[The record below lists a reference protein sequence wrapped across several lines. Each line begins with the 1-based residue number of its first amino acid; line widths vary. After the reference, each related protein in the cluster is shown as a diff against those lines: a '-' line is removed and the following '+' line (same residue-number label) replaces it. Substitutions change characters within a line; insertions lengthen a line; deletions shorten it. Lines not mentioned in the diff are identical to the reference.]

1 MMMLQASNLSISF
14 GSQQVLDD
22 VSIKVTTHSRIGLVG
37 ANGGGKSTLLKC
49 LMRELPLD
57 EGKIVSPPHY
67 RIQCLTQNPHLTAG
81 NTLQEEL
88 YSVFTELNEAKA
100 EEQEL
105 LADLATLTGKEREVA
120 LKRLAMTQETQERL
134 GGGDLEANISRMV
147 TGLGFTLA
155 ELNQPVEL
163 FSGGW
168 QMRINLAK
176 VLLQGADIILMDEPT
191 NHLDMEACQW
201 LENFLAQ
208 YPGGIVVVSHDRRFL
223 DEVVTE
229 IAEIERGSLTLY
241 AGNYA
246 QYLEQKAENRARQA
260 AAAERQQK
268 MLAEQQTFVD
278 RFRASAT
285 KSTQAKSR
293 EKQLAKIERIE
304 APQGDLKTMHVKFPL
319 AETSGREV
327 LTLRNI
333 KKAYTETPLY
343 TGLNAALEW
352 TKDKPQRVF
361 ILGANGCGK
370 TTLFKLLMGIEQPDE
385 GNIVFGNRVKL
396 GYYAQHQLQILDAE
410 KTAYET
416 LEHAMKATHQAEIRG
431 ILGRFLFTNDQVHKK
446 VGVLS
451 GGEKG
456 RLALA
461 KLMVTGPN
469 TLLLDEPTNHLDIPA
484 QEAVES
490 ALQDYQGTII
500 CISHDRYFIQSLAT
514 QIWEF
519 HLGKLIVFD
528 GGYNEYLK
536 KRKQLLATV
545 EASVA
550 KAAGLDAKQQAS
562 KSKLTPE
569 QVASVTLSPD
579 APIQARKD
587 LKYLQKNLK
596 QTETRIGKLAT
607 AKKELEERMAV
618 PSVVSDYLLMDKLA
632 RELEALEGDI
642 EKEETKWE
650 TLAEQLAAMGATV

>member
-1 MMMLQASNLSISF
+1 MMMLQASNLSLSY
-14 GSQQVLDD
+14 GSQQVLED

-57 EGKIVSPPHY
+57 EGKISVPPHY

-81 NTLQEEL
+81 NTLKEEL

-105 LADLATLTGKEREVA
+105 LEDLANLTGKEREVA
-120 LKRLAMTQETQERL
+120 LKRLAMTQETQERM
-134 GGGDLEANISRMV
+134 GAVDLDANISRMI
-147 TGLGFTLA
+147 TGLGFTLE

-241 AGNYA
+241 AGNYTS
-246 QYLEQKAENRARQA
+246 YMEQKEENRNRLI

-304 APQGDLKTMHVKFPL
+304 APPASLRKMSVKFPL
-319 AETSGREV
+319 KNPSGREV
-327 LTLRNI
+327 FTLRNI
-333 KKAYTETPLY
+333 KKAFTEKPLY
-343 TGLNAALEW
+343 EGVSATLEW
-352 TKDKPQRVF
+352 TKEAPQRVF

-370 TTLFKLLMGIEQPDE
+370 TTLFKLLMGIEKADE
-385 GNIVFGNRVKL
+385 GNIVFGNRVEL
-396 GYYAQHQLQILDAE
+396 GYYAQHQLQILDAD
-410 KTAYET
+410 TTVYDT
-416 LEHAMKATHQAEIRG
+416 LEQAMPATHQSEIRG
-431 ILGRFLFTNDQVHKK
+431 ILGRFLFSNDQVNKK

-461 KLMVTGPN
+461 RLMVTSPN

-490 ALQDYQGTII
+490 ALKDYQGTII
-500 CISHDRYFIQSLAT
+500 CISHDRYFIQGLAT

-519 HLGKLIVFD
+519 HEGQLVTFD
-528 GGYNEYLK
+528 GSYNNYMK
-536 KRKQLLATV
+536 KRKQLLA
-545 EASVA
+545 EASA
-550 KAAGLDAKQQAS
+550 KKAGAVKQKLVIGQAPTVV
-562 KSKLTPE
+562 LAE
-569 QVASVTLSPD
+569 D

-596 QTETRIGKLAT
+596 QSETKMAKLQAT
-607 AKKELEERMAV
+607 KAELLETMAE
-618 PSVVSDYLLMDKLA
+618 PAVVQDYLRLDKLSL
-632 RELEALEGDI
+632 ELEALEKEV
-642 EKEETKWE
+642 EKEEAKWE
-650 TLAEQLAAMGATV
+650 TLALQLSAMGATV